1 MNISVV
7 IADDHPIFLF
17 GLRNTLARYA
27 DIEIVATASDG
38 REALDLL
45 ETSAPDL
52 LILDIIMPQMDGI
65 ETARL
70 VREKYPSV
78 RILVLS
84 SDSSEQKLTQLVGI
98 GINGFVSKNAG
109 ENEIVQAIRSVAA
122 GYEYY
127 GADIASLIRRI
138 HNAKNLPDSLF
149 TDRELDII
157 KLSCQGLR
165 YKEIADCLKISERT
179 VETHKNNIFR
189 KLGISSSVELVIY
202 AIQNGIIS
210 I

>member
-17 GLRNTLARYA
+17 GLCNALGNYPG
-27 DIEIVATASDG
+27 IKIVATASNG
-38 REALDLL
+38 LEALKLL
-45 ETSAPDL
+45 ESKVPDL
-52 LILDIIMPQMDGI
+52 LILDIIMPVMDGI
-65 ETARL
+65 ETARA
-70 VREKYPSV
+70 VREKYPYV
-78 RILVLS
+78 KILALS
-84 SDSSEQKLTQLVGI
+84 SDSSEQNLAQLVGI
-98 GINGFVSKNAG
+98 GINGFVSKNAA
-109 ENEIVQAIRSVAA
+109 ESEIVQAIHSVCS
-122 GYEYY
+122 GYDYF

-149 TDRELDII
+149 TDRELEII
-157 KLSCQGLR
+157 KFSCHGLR
-165 YKEIADCLKISERT
+165 YKEIADRLKISERT

-202 AIQNGIIS
+202 AIRNGIIT